1 MEKGIALSVIYVILA
16 LVHGL
21 GLILNSSLLL
31 DLAIPSGKTPL
42 VVCHTLTSI
51 TLFSSDVLVLMDLFN
66 NIGVSKL
73 GAVSSYF
80 DFYSGLSFFVIF
92 CNSYDFKSVQ
102 LLNKISA
109 KYHAIC
115 HRCVSAKSFLQ
126 LYSLIICAA
135 LPSIHGVPDLSIL
148 LALWLLFTCCSNS
161 SYLILLTV
169 ILKKLQ
175 LQLIHRDKVVP
186 FASGPSE
193 QPQTNGSTQSG
204 KNSQIVKKMDDT
216 EKALLEI
223 DTSIKGGLSLCLL
236 LAVSTTALIIVYYN
250 TSGDYRSGKIVTIPW
265 KIGVGMGMLIIPV
278 VHYLTGQ
285 F

>member
-92 CNSYDFKSVQ
+92 F
-102 LLNKISA
+102 
-109 KYHAIC
+109 
-115 HRCVSAKSFLQ
+115 
-126 LYSLIICAA
+126 
-135 LPSIHGVPDLSIL
+135 GVPVQKNI
-148 LALWLLFTCCSNS
+148 FNS
-161 SYLILLTV
+161 TFRCFKMHLT
-169 ILKKLQ
+169 K
-175 LQLIHRDKVVP
+175 
-186 FASGPSE
+186 
-193 QPQTNGSTQSG
+193 T
-204 KNSQIVKKMDDT
+204 KNQNMNCD
-216 EKALLEI
+216 A
-223 DTSIKGGLSLCLL
+223 GLM
-236 LAVSTTALIIVYYN
+236 TP
-250 TSGDYRSGKIVTIPW
+250 R
-265 KIGVGMGMLIIPV
+265 
-278 VHYLTGQ
+278 
-285 F
+285 